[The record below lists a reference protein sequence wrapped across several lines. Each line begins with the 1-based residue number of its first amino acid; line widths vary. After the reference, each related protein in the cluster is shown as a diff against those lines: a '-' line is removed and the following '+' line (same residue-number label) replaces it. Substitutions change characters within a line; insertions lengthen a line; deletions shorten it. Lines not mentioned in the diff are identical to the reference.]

1 MELSKTEVTVSESTT
16 ADGEKPAL
24 RGLIGYGILGWIAF
38 IGMAFL
44 LGYGIKAVASMLG
57 Y

>member
-1 MELSKTEVTVSESTT
+1 MELSKTEVAVSESTT
-16 ADGEKPAL
+16 ADGGKPTL
-24 RGLIGYGILGWIAF
+24 RRLIVYGILGWIAF

-44 LGYGIKAVASMLG
+44 LGYAVKGIASMLG